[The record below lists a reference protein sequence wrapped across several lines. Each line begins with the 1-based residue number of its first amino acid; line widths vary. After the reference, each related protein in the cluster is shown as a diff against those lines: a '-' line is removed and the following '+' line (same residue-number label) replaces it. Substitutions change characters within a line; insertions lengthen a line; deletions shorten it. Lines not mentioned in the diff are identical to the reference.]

1 MYESA
6 RFIRGHMQ
14 KLTWKAQYFIGQS
27 GFTTMAEDM
36 WRVGV
41 LMRGEDGRLVILE
54 QVQCDF

>member
-1 MYESA
+1 
-6 RFIRGHMQ
+6 MQ